1 MAWWYTYFRF
11 VLEHKIEELKQ
22 QIMPKDDMIVDL
34 RSQIDAMEDELN
46 DVTRSQTEMAVQL
59 DDTKVRSLVCE
70 TVHYSPF
77 QKITLLIFF
86 FSPS

>member
-1 MAWWYTYFRF
+1 MIFFRF

-22 QIMPKDDMIVDL
+22 QIMPKDDMILDL

-59 DDTKVRSLVCE
+59 DDTKVRSRRVC
-70 TVHYSPF
+70 TILRT
-77 QKITLLIFF
+77 KR
-86 FSPS
+86 

>member
-1 MAWWYTYFRF
+1 MLIFSLVLNVFRF

-59 DDTKVRSLVCE
+59 EDTKV
-70 TVHYSPF
+70 
-77 QKITLLIFF
+77 K
-86 FSPS
+86 